1 MLFTILS
8 VEDNG
13 SVLKYLLL
21 FLQQSVSL
29 TRPNFADSSTF
40 ASRLDTKMVLL
51 PSIPSVSVAASSSL
65 SQLDEALTA
74 S

>member
-29 TRPNFADSSTF
+29 TRPNFVDSSTF

-65 SQLDEALTA
+65 SQLYEALTA

>member
-13 SVLKYLLL
+13 SVLKYLL
-21 FLQQSVSL
+21 FLEQSVSL

-51 PSIPSVSVAASSSL
+51 PFIPSVSVAASSSL
-65 SQLDEALTA
+65 SQFNKALTA

>member
-13 SVLKYLLL
+13 SVLKYLL
-21 FLQQSVSL
+21 FLEQSVSL

-65 SQLDEALTA
+65 SQFNKALTA